1 MIKKGSIVQLEIE
14 GVAYKGKG
22 IARIEGMVVFVP
34 GSLPGDI
41 ANVRIQ
47 KKKKNYAEGVVTQR
61 VKNSPFRVT
70 PICSH
75 AEVCGGC
82 TWQHAEIEAQ
92 RTFKTQQVKE
102 AIAHT
107 GGLSPDI
114 VREIIECD
122 VSLGYRNKMEYSF
135 GSRKW
140 MTAEEI
146 ASGVSFPTDGIY
158 AGLHAPGRFD
168 KILDLTECYL
178 QPDPSF
184 SLLKTVKSWM
194 IQHQVTAYDPIQHTG
209 FMRNLVVRNS
219 PKTSQWMVNVVTN
232 GENEQLFDSLTHS
245 LLSAFP
251 FLTTV
256 LFTNNDTRSPVAYG
270 KPEIVTHGDGKILE
284 KLEDL
289 SFWIRPQTFFQTNT
303 LQAEK
308 LFRIAREAILSQ
320 RSGNDQMERARLLD
334 LYCGVGSITLSM
346 HDLFEQCTGVE
357 LVEESVAFAK
367 ENAQLNQITN
377 CEFMAGDSRE
387 IVSAEF
393 LNTKA
398 FPGGIRPEDV
408 LITDPPRAG
417 MHPFVVQQILECGIQ
432 LVVYISCDP
441 ITLARDLGMLKQ
453 KYDVLFV
460 QPVDMFPNTYHI
472 ENVTLLKRKP
482 DA

>member
-1 MIKKGSIVQLEIE
+1 
-14 GVAYKGKG
+14 
-22 IARIEGMVVFVP
+22 
-34 GSLPGDI
+34 
-41 ANVRIQ
+41 
-47 KKKKNYAEGVVTQR
+47 
-61 VKNSPFRVT
+61 
-70 PICSH
+70 
-75 AEVCGGC
+75 VCGGC

-102 AIAHT
+102 AVAHT

-114 VREIIECD
+114 VRKIIECD

-168 KILDLTECYL
+168 KILDLTECHL

-184 SLLKTVKSWM
+184 ALLKTVKSWM
-194 IQHQVTAYDPIQHTG
+194 IQHQVTAYDPVQHTG

-232 GENEQLFDSLTHS
+232 GENEKLFDSLTHS
-245 LLSAFP
+245 LLSEFP

-256 LFTNNDTRSPVAYG
+256 LFTINDTRSPVAYG

-303 LQAEK
+303 LQAET

-320 RSGNDQMERARLLD
+320 RSANDQMERSRLLD
-334 LYCGVGSITLSM
+334 LY
-346 HDLFEQCTGVE
+346 
-357 LVEESVAFAK
+357 
-367 ENAQLNQITN
+367 
-377 CEFMAGDSRE
+377 
-387 IVSAEF
+387 
-393 LNTKA
+393 
-398 FPGGIRPEDV
+398 
-408 LITDPPRAG
+408 
-417 MHPFVVQQILECGIQ
+417 
-432 LVVYISCDP
+432 
-441 ITLARDLGMLKQ
+441 
-453 KYDVLFV
+453 
-460 QPVDMFPNTYHI
+460 
-472 ENVTLLKRKP
+472 
-482 DA
+482 